1 MMTASRSSQPLSRAA
16 RWAVLAAAFAGLLF
30 DGFELGLMPIASL
43 SVSQSLLGEQFT
55 HTLAGDWFARFTASL
70 MLGAAVGGIAL
81 GSLGDRIGRTRAM
94 GISILFYSIFAGL
107 GAFVK
112 TQEQMLV
119 LRFLVGLGVGGMW
132 PNGVVLVSECWPNAS
147 RPLVAGV
154 MGAGVNCGILIL
166 SQMARVWP
174 ITPDAWRWLFQL
186 AAVPAVLGIL
196 VLFALPESPKWLAS
210 RRRRAEMDMKDP
222 RCEPGGASA
231 EGRSEGRQVL
241 ECGSPLPLS
250 APASAPSASPKRQRT
265 GALQDASATGSLLA
279 ELFRPPLFRLTLIG
293 IVLASIPLVGAWAAS
308 KWMIPWADKLASATH
323 PGYKAV
329 VQGWWALGA
338 TLGSFMGAQV
348 AAWLGRRLSYFLISL
363 STTALTIAMFQ
374 LTAPLEPAF
383 LPVVFAQG
391 FVATLFFG
399 WLPYYLPELF
409 PTRVRATGSGLAMN
423 SGRFATAIGVLVSGI
438 LFAALGGSYPMV
450 GAFGALIYALGMIA
464 IWFAPDTRSKNL
476 DD

>member
-1 MMTASRSSQPLSRAA
+1 VTTPTNSSPIPPMSRAA

-30 DGFELGLMPIASL
+30 DGFELGLMPVASL

-55 HTLAGDWFARFTASL
+55 HALAGDWFARFTASL

-81 GSLGDRIGRTRAM
+81 GGLGDRIGRTRAM
-94 GISILFYSIFAGL
+94 GVSILFYSIFAGL
-107 GAFVK
+107 GAFAK

-119 LRFLVGLGVGGMW
+119 LRFFVGLGVGGMW

-154 MGAGVNCGILIL
+154 MGAGVNFGILML

-186 AAVPAVLGIL
+186 AAVPAALGIL
-196 VLFALPESPKWLAS
+196 VLFALPESPKWLATRSS
-210 RRRRAEMDMKDP
+210 RRKEAP
-222 RCEPGGASA
+222 TPSSPSG
-231 EGRSEGRQVL
+231 
-241 ECGSPLPLS
+241 GSPL
-250 APASAPSASPKRQRT
+250 R
-265 GALQDASATGSLLA
+265 
-279 ELFRPPLFRLTLIG
+279 ELFRPRLLRLTLIG

-348 AAWLGRRLSYFLISL
+348 AAWLGRRLSYCLISL
-363 STTALTIAMFQ
+363 GTTALTIAMFQ
-374 LTAPLEPAF
+374 FTAPLQPAF

-423 SGRFATAIGVLVSGI
+423 SGRFATAIGVFISGA

-464 IWFAPDTRSKNL
+464 IWFAPDTRGKNL